1 MSELLPC
8 PFCGGPALIENVKGK
23 AVDELRR
30 SAGCDNE
37 ECHGY
42 MSMQTY
48 PRIADAVKAWNTR
61 HPEPAQAQVSD
72 AEVEAACVAAYS
84 ACDMGSFPAMAVEPD
99 SDRRIIRAA
108 LEAAARA
115 RGTGEALA
123 GDIAR
128 RAIAAQS
135 SAKEPT

>member
-8 PFCGGPALIENVKGK
+8 PFCGGPASIENVKGK

-61 HPEPAQAQVSD
+61 HPEPAQAQVTD
-72 AEVEAACVAAYS
+72 ADLYELLACVRAVAEERAGGHWRWAQAIIDQWPTTLS
-84 ACDMGSFPAMAVEPD
+84 ASLPD
-99 SDRRIIRAA
+99 GRS
-108 LEAAARA
+108 
-115 RGTGEALA
+115 
-123 GDIAR
+123 
-128 RAIAAQS
+128 
-135 SAKEPT
+135 

>member
-1 MSELLPC
+1 MK
-8 PFCGGPALIENVKGK
+8 PFAWAVVDNDGSFCTAEPSRDAANKARCVYVQRTGESSRFSVVPLYRTIIE
-23 AVDELRR
+23 A
-30 SAGCDNE
+30 S
-37 ECHGY
+37 
-42 MSMQTY
+42 
-48 PRIADAVKAWNTR
+48 

-108 LEAAARA
+108 IEAAARA

-135 SAKEPT
+135 SAKGVE